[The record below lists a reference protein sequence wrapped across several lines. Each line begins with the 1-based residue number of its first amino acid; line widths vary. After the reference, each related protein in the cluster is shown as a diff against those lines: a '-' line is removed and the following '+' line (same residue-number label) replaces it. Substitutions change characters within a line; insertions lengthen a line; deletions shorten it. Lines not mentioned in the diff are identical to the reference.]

1 MNQIFAFE
9 DLLKE
14 MEKETSKKEN
24 DKVQVRLR
32 LSNQTLKTLRLL
44 WAEKGGTQQ
53 DLGFFVDIAIQK
65 IFGTLSVSGGTD
77 DRPMD

>member
-1 MNQIFAFE
+1 M
-9 DLLKE
+9 
-14 MEKETSKKEN
+14 
-24 DKVQVRLR
+24 QVRLR